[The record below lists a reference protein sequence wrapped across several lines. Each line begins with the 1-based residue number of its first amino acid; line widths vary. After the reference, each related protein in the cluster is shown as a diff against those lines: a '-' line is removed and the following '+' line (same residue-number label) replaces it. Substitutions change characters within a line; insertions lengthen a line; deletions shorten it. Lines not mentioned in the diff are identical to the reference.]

1 LDGAS
6 ITDVAAQLYFFEG
19 KALNHISTAIQKLN
33 VHNRMEAAH
42 LAKERGWL

>member
-6 ITDVAAQLYFFEG
+6 ITDVAAQLCFSEG
-19 KALNHISTAIQKLN
+19 TVRNHISTAIQKLN

-42 LAKERGWL
+42 VAKERGWL